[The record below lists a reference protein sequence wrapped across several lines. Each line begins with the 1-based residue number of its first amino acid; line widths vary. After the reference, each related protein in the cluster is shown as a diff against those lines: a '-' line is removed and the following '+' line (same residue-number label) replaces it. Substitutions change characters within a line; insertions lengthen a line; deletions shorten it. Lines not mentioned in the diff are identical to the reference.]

1 MSVKQLS
8 VFLENRPG
16 VLLEFTELL
25 EKNNINMKTM
35 SIAETKDFG
44 IVRFITDDP
53 LKTVNVLRDASCIT
67 QMTDVIVAEIANV
80 PGSLNALLKVL
91 SEADINVQYAYTF
104 TISKENKAYIV
115 IKTKD
120 EEISSATLTSNGI
133 RILDNDEVIA
143 L

>member
-16 VLLEFTELL
+16 NLLEFTDLL

-44 IVRFITDDP
+44 IVRFITDDAF
-53 LKTVNVLRDASCIT
+53 KTVNVLRDASYII
-67 QMTDVIVAEIANV
+67 QMTDVIVAEVENV
-80 PGSLNALLKVL
+80 PGSLNTLLKVL
-91 SEADINVQYAYTF
+91 SEENINVQYAYTF
-104 TISKENKAYIV
+104 TISKDNKAYI
-115 IKTKD
+115 IFKTKD
-120 EEISSATLTSNGI
+120 AEESVSALTTHGI
-133 RILDNDEVIA
+133 RILSNEEVVA